1 MTINKKMLEE
11 RLATVDEAL
20 DNMQNGEQEEEEKPR
35 LRDLFPRTSA
45 EIRVLLS

>member
-1 MTINKKMLEE
+1 MLESK
-11 RLATVDEAL
+11 LFAADELTETGA
-20 DNMQNGEQEEEEKPR
+20 NGQAESDEEEKPR